1 MKKRVPLLITFI
13 TGFIIIVSFFIPHRP
28 FGQLET
34 ETLIWYAIIFAF
46 TLVIGVDSLVRLH
59 IKHIRKRKKGWWYSI
74 VFFAGFFYCLT
85 IGIISLIQTPNIF
98 QPGTVFFYGY
108 ETILIPL
115 QSTMFALLAFFVAS
129 ASYRAFRARNIEATL
144 LLIAAVIVMI
154 GRVPAGYK
162 LWPKLPVIANW
173 IFDVL
178 QIGAMRGILIGVALG
193 AVAMSLR
200 LILGIE
206 RTYLS

>member
-1 MKKRVPLLITFI
+1 MKKRIPLVITFI

-46 TLVIGVDSLVRLH
+46 TLIIGVDSLVRLH
-59 IKHIRKRKKGWWYSI
+59 VRQIRRRKKGWWYSI

-85 IGIISLIQTPNIF
+85 IGIISIIRTPNPF
-98 QPGTVFFYGY
+98 QPGTAFFYGY

-129 ASYRAFRARNIEATL
+129 ASYRAFRARNIDATL
-144 LLIAAVIVMI
+144 LLIAAVIVML

-162 LWPKLPVIANW
+162 LWHRLPAIADW

>member
-1 MKKRVPLLITFI
+1 MRNRIPLLITFI
-13 TGFIIIVSFFIPHRP
+13 TGFLIIVAFFIPHRP
-28 FGQLET
+28 FGPLES
-34 ETLIWYAIIFAF
+34 EALIWYAIIFAF
-46 TLVIGVDSLVRLH
+46 TLILGVDSLIRLH
-59 IKHIRKRKKGWWYSI
+59 VKQIQKRKKGWWYSV
-74 VFFAGFFYCLT
+74 VFFAGFFYCFV
-85 IGIISLIQTPNIF
+85 IGVISIVRTPNPF

-144 LLIAAVIVMI
+144 LLVAAVIVMI

-162 LWPKLPVIANW
+162 LWPRLPGIAEW

>member
-13 TGFIIIVSFFIPHRP
+13 TGFIVIVSFFVPHRP
-28 FGQLET
+28 FGALET
-34 ETLIWYAIIFAF
+34 ETLIWYSIILGF
-46 TLVIGVDSLVRLH
+46 TLLIGVDSLVRLH
-59 IKHIRKRKKGWWYSI
+59 TRQIRRKKKGWWYSI

-85 IGIISLIQTPNIF
+85 IGIISLIRTPNPF

-129 ASYRAFRARNIEATL
+129 ASYRAFRARNLDATL
-144 LLIAAVIVMI
+144 LLITAVIVMI
-154 GRVPAGYK
+154 GRVPAGHK
-162 LWPKLPVIANW
+162 LWTRLPGIANW
-173 IFDVL
+173 VFDVL
-178 QIGAMRGILIGVALG
+178 QMGPMRGIMIGVALG

>member
-1 MKKRVPLLITFI
+1 MKKRVPLFITFI
-13 TGFIIIVSFFIPHRP
+13 TGFIIIVGFFIPHRP

-34 ETLIWYAIIFAF
+34 DAYIWYSIIFAF
-46 TLVIGVDSLVRLH
+46 TLVIGVDSLIRLH
-59 IKHIRKRKKGWWYSI
+59 VRQIRRRKKGWWYSI

-85 IGIISLIQTPNIF
+85 IGIISVIRTPNPF
-98 QPGTVFFYGY
+98 LPGTVFFYGY

-162 LWPKLPVIANW
+162 LWPRLPVIANW

-178 QIGAMRGILIGVALG
+178 QIGAMRGIIIGVALG

>member
-1 MKKRVPLLITFI
+1 MRNRIPLLITFI
-13 TGFIIIVSFFIPHRP
+13 TGFLIIVAFFIPHRP
-28 FGQLET
+28 FGPLES
-34 ETLIWYAIIFAF
+34 EALIWYAIIFAF
-46 TLVIGVDSLVRLH
+46 TLILGVDSLIRLH
-59 IKHIRKRKKGWWYSI
+59 VKQIQKRKKGWWYSV
-74 VFFAGFFYCLT
+74 VFFAGFFYCFV
-85 IGIISLIQTPNIF
+85 IGVISIVRTPNPF

-144 LLIAAVIVMI
+144 LLVAAVIVMI

-162 LWPKLPVIANW
+162 LWPRLPVIAEW